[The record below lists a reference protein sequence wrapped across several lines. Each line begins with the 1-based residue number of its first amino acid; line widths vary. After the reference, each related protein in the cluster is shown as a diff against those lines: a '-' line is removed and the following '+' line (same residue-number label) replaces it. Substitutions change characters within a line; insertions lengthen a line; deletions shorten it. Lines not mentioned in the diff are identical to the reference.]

1 MMDQT
6 PASTPAVNVLHCA
19 LELSK
24 NTWLLGI
31 QFPDRPRPSLY
42 PIDGGDTDK
51 LMAKLIE
58 ARDRWVKV
66 SGEAPAITVCY
77 EVGYDAFWLA
87 RYLKVR
93 GINCLVVDPAS
104 LQVDRRARRA
114 KTDRIDVAMLLR
126 ALISWGQGEH
136 HVWSL
141 VRIPTVD
148 EEDLRRSHRERAR
161 LVRER
166 TAHINR
172 IKGLL
177 FAQGIRGIN
186 VKARYK
192 TLQVDKLLTGD
203 GRTLPPRLA
212 QELLREIERLRLV
225 QTQLAEA
232 ERERDEAPT
241 PCTATEKKRTL
252 LIHLKGLG
260 PTISAV
266 MAREVFY
273 RQFANRRQVASF
285 LGVTPSPYDSGEANR
300 CQGISRSGSGPVR
313 AIMLQAAWL
322 WIKHQPKSA
331 LTEWFLRRTQGHTGR
346 VKRIMI
352 VAVARKLA
360 IALWRYVER
369 GLVPDGAILASR

>member
-1 MMDQT
+1 MF
-6 PASTPAVNVLHCA
+6 L
-19 LELSK
+19 
-24 NTWLLGI
+24 
-31 QFPDRPRPSLY
+31 PS
-42 PIDGGDTDK
+42 ISFQGG
-51 LMAKLIE
+51 
-58 ARDRWVKV
+58 
-66 SGEAPAITVCY
+66 
-77 EVGYDAFWLA
+77 
-87 RYLKVR
+87 
-93 GINCLVVDPAS
+93 
-104 LQVDRRARRA
+104 
-114 KTDRIDVAMLLR
+114 LR
-126 ALISWGQGEH
+126 AQVES
-136 HVWSL
+136 
-141 VRIPTVD
+141 VRVD
-148 EEDLRRSHRERAR
+148 KQCRNMGIGSQMMEWTIQCARERG
-161 LVRER
+161 
-166 TAHINR
+166 AHVNR

-212 QELLREIERLRLV
+212 QEVLREIERLRLV

-313 AIMLQAAWL
+313 AIMLQGADLRDLGWPVATLSIWL
-322 WIKHQPKSA
+322 
-331 LTEWFLRRTQGHTGR
+331 
-346 VKRIMI
+346 
-352 VAVARKLA
+352 AVCFPTAMKLFR
-360 IALWRYVER
+360 WR
-369 GLVPDGAILASR
+369 